1 MPSLAVSDEQ
11 SIAHRAW
18 NALHARAIP
27 PTPRSFE
34 VFYTSFSGTNRALAD
49 RVSTLETSGQPL
61 TAQQVEELYR
71 AYIQGT
77 DEAGAVDADAEEIAE
92 AAQNIVAQISDNR
105 EALRQYGGALDHWS
119 GNLNA
124 GSGIDGLMRAVA
136 ALTAET
142 ARASAR
148 NRELEAQLSTSVV
161 RISRLRHDLVQVRQ
175 EATTDA
181 LTGIA
186 NRRAF
191 DARLRRAIRHAQTDT
206 STPFSLLLLDV
217 DHFKRFNDAHGHRTG
232 DHVLRLI
239 ARLLADNVKG
249 RDTAARFGGEEFAVL
264 LAGADLK
271 AATSVARQICE
282 RLAAQRL
289 IKRGTGEPVGQI
301 TASIGVAQHR
311 AGESGAALIERAD
324 AALYEAKNA
333 GRNRVCAEPERDLP
347 IA

>member
-1 MPSLAVSDEQ
+1 MPNEQ
-11 SIAHRAW
+11 SIADQAW

-27 PTPRSFE
+27 PTPYRFE
-34 VFYTSFSGTNRALAD
+34 VFYILFSGTNRALAE
-49 RVSTLETSGQPL
+49 RVSALGAGGHPL
-61 TAQQVEELYR
+61 SAQQVEELHR
-71 AYIQGT
+71 AYIAGG
-77 DEAGAVDADAEEIAE
+77 DEAGAVEADAEEIAE
-92 AAQNIVAQISDNR
+92 AAQDLVAQITDNG

-119 GNLNA
+119 GHLNA
-124 GSGIDGLMRAVA
+124 RSGVDGLLRAVA

-148 NRELEAQLSTSVV
+148 NRELEAQLSASVV
-161 RISRLRHDLVQVRQ
+161 RIGRLRNDLAQVRQ

-191 DARLRRAIRHAQTDT
+191 DARLRRAIRDTQADHSQT
-206 STPFSLLLLDV
+206 FSLLLLDV

-232 DHVLRLI
+232 DQVLRLV
-239 ARLLADNVKG
+239 ARQLADNVKG
-249 RDTAARFGGEEFAVL
+249 RDTAARFGGEEFTVL
-264 LAGADLK
+264 LMGADLK
-271 AATSVARQICE
+271 AATTVARQMCE

-301 TASIGVAQHR
+301 TLSIGVAQHR

-324 AALYEAKNA
+324 AALYEAKQT
-333 GRNRVCAEPERDLP
+333 GRNRVCAHLVHDTSTV
-347 IA
+347 